1 MTKNWKEHERRTAR
15 AFGGQRAGATGKG
28 GEDVV
33 GVQWL
38 TIECKERQSLP
49 AWLTGAMVQAVDY
62 AAQKTSDTLPIV
74 VLHEKGERADN
85 DLVVMRRCDFV
96 EWYGGLYE

>member
-1 MTKNWKEHERRTAR
+1 
-15 AFGGQRAGATGKG
+15 
-28 GEDVV
+28 
-33 GVQWL
+33 
-38 TIECKERQSLP
+38 
-49 AWLTGAMVQAVDY
+49 MVQAVGY